1 MSDNKLYFK
10 VTGGKVG
17 DAISRFIKLR
27 TEQLAAR
34 KAIQTE
40 FAATGTYGNDHG
52 LVGLV
57 FDQAPEGWRAIKGEP
72 TAYRPPLGKAGKE
85 IKKRMGKLPF
95 AGAREFQAMVLGK
108 DDMFRFMSGLSIH
121 WMTFEIVGPVQILI
135 VPKSSKPAV
144 EGAEVQWQPPDEHCI
159 PLKTSEYWAIKE
171 AA

>member
-1 MSDNKLYFK
+1 MSDSTLYFK

-17 DAISRFIKLR
+17 DAISRFIELR

-34 KAIQTE
+34 KAIEKE
-40 FAATGTYGNDHG
+40 FGARGTYGNDRG

-57 FDQAPEGWRAIKGEP
+57 FDKAPEGWRAIKGEP
-72 TAYRPPLGKAGKE
+72 TAYRPPLGNAGKE
-85 IKKRMGKLPF
+85 IKNRMGKLPF
-95 AGAREFQAMVLGK
+95 AGAREFQAMVLGE

-121 WMTFEIVGPVQILI
+121 YMTFECVGEIRVLK
-135 VPKSSKPAV
+135 VPKSDKPAV
-144 EGAEVQWQPPDEHCI
+144 EQAAEQWQPPDGHCI